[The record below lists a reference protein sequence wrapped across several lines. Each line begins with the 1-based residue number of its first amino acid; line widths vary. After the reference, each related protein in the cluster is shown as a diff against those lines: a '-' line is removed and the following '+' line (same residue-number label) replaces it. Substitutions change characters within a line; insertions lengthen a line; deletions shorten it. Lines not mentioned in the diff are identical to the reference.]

1 MKKSIVPILFLL
13 AAGLFSACS
22 NRIIGP
28 ETPNN
33 PVTNFDHLWGEY
45 DRLYGAFDPKK
56 LDWNALYQTYRP
68 QVNEQT
74 TDADLYRVMTALLG
88 HLDDNHVY
96 LRPTAT
102 TGLPWFD
109 GGILGRTKVTDY
121 DGAVVKR
128 YLTDSRNITSE
139 FVCGKLSANV
149 GYILLK
155 GFEHDFATYSKTM
168 DSVLTYVNDT
178 IGLIIDLRDNG
189 GGEDRVAQYIANRF
203 ATERHLSFTSRLRNG
218 PRHTNFGPELR
229 FYTEPAGNFQ
239 YARPVIVL
247 TNLSSYS
254 SAETFMLAMLQNKTV
269 TQVGDVTGGA
279 FSDAITRDL
288 PNGWSIRVPI
298 ADVRDA
304 TGRNLEGIGII
315 PKVVVKNRGEDLKEG
330 HDRAL
335 EKAIDLLR

>member
-1 MKKSIVPILFLL
+1 MKKLSLLILLCLTTLL
-13 AAGLFSACS
+13 SSCTKRL
-22 NRIIGP
+22 IGP
-28 ETPNN
+28 EVPNTP
-33 PVTNFDHLWGEY
+33 VANFDQIWGEY
-45 DRLYGAFDPKK
+45 DRLYGAFEPKK
-56 LDWNALYQTYRP
+56 IDWNALYQTYRA

-74 TDADLYRVMTALLG
+74 TDAELYWIMTSLLN

-96 LRPTAT
+96 LRPTADT
-102 TGLPWFD
+102 KLPWYN
-109 GGILGRTKVTDY
+109 GGILGRTQVADY

-128 YLTDSRNITSE
+128 YLTENRTFAQE
-139 FVCGKLSANV
+139 FVSGKLASNV

-155 GFEHDFATYSKTM
+155 GFERNSVTYSQTM
-168 DSVLTYVNDT
+168 DSVLTYMRDT
-178 IGLIIDLRDNG
+178 KGLIIDLRDNG

-203 ATERHLSFTSRLRNG
+203 ANERHLSFTVRLRNG
-218 PRHTNFGPELR
+218 PKHSDFGPELR

-239 YARPVIVL
+239 YTKPIVVL

-254 SAETFMLAMLQNKTV
+254 SAETFMLAMLQNKQV
-269 TQVGDVTGGA
+269 IQVGDVTGGA

-304 TGRNLEGIGII
+304 TGRNLEGIGIV
-315 PKVVVKNRGEDLKEG
+315 PKVVVKNQPEDLKAG

-335 EKAIDLLR
+335 EKAIELLQ